1 MFEICLKLSEPVYLY
16 ADQIVIVTS
25 SKIDQLQTPSEK
37 DWGFGE
43 VVQNWAKREK
53 KPSYSIRK
61 TIKCAIKK
69 NVGLKDGDIEG

>member
-25 SKIDQLQTPSEK
+25 SKSDQMQTPSEK

-43 VVQNWAKREK
+43 VVQN
-53 KPSYSIRK
+53 
-61 TIKCAIKK
+61 
-69 NVGLKDGDIEG
+69 